1 MIRRLVTTYLALTLV
16 VLAALEIPL
25 ALTYR
30 DRQVDQLESALERD
44 AFVIASYVEDSLNG
58 SDPSLDLQAFAENYR
73 GSYAGRVVIVDG
85 NGDVVGDSSPQL
97 DPDTG
102 EPIEGRN
109 FLSRPEFA
117 TAIKDRDVS
126 VGTRDSVTLGTGL
139 VYVAVPV
146 SSPDRVYGAV
156 RVSYSTDQLN
166 ERVHR
171 YWLLLAGAALVTLA
185 AAGGLGIL
193 LARWVTKPIAD
204 LRDAAIRI
212 GDGELEARADQDD
225 GPPEVR
231 ELAEAFN
238 TTAIR
243 LEQLVTAQEQ
253 FVADASHQ
261 LRTPLTALRLR
272 LEMLEGEEGPAAA
285 EDLEAARNEVLRLS
299 RLVDGLLALARA
311 ERATGTAAPP
321 PIRLAEV
328 LDDRRTAWVPVA
340 DEREVRLVADL
351 DDTEGRATPD
361 HIGQALDNF
370 VANALEVAP
379 AGSEIRLWTTQG
391 AQPGTVEVHVTDHG
405 PGLTEEQRA
414 HAFDRFWRATTT
426 RSELGGSGL
435 GLAIVQKL
443 VTADGGH
450 AELRE
455 TPGGGLDAVLVLQ
468 ARS

>member
-1 MIRRLVTTYLALTLV
+1 VTRRLVTTYLALTLV

-30 DRQVDQLESALERD
+30 DRQLDQLEAGLQRD
-44 AFVIASYVEDSLNG
+44 AFIIAGLVEDGLNG
-58 SDPSLDLQAFAENYR
+58 TDPTLSLQTLADNYQ
-73 GSYAGRVVIVDG
+73 GQYAGRVVIVDR
-85 NGDVVGDSSPQL
+85 NGDVVADSSPPI
-97 DPDTG
+97 DPATG
-102 EPIEGRN
+102 QPEANRN
-109 FLSRPEFA
+109 FAARPEIDGA
-117 TAIKDRDVS
+117 LRKNVMS
-126 VGTRDSVTLGTGL
+126 GTRDSVTLGTGL

-146 SSPDRVYGAV
+146 SSSQEIYGAV
-156 RVSYSTDQLN
+156 RVSYSTDQLDS
-166 ERVHR
+166 RVHR
-171 YWLLLAGAALVTLA
+171 YWALLAAAAVVTLA

-204 LRDAAIRI
+204 LRDAATRI

-272 LEMLEGEEGPAAA
+272 LEMLEVEEGPAAA

-311 ERATGTAAPP
+311 ERAAGTAAPP

-328 LDDRRTAWVPVA
+328 LDDRCSAWLPVA
-340 DEREVRLVADL
+340 AEREVTLVADL

-379 AGSEIRLWTTQG
+379 AGSEIRLWTTHG

-405 PGLTEEQRA
+405 PGLTEEQRI
-414 HAFDRFWRATTT
+414 HAFDRFWRATST

-443 VTADGGH
+443 VMADGGQ

-468 ARS
+468 SRS